1 MRQVFLIGDSLM
13 QHYNLTSYPQFG
25 YGTMF
30 NLFTKE
36 DVCII
41 NLAHAG
47 CSTKSFIEQNRF
59 KPVIENIKKD
69 DLLIIE
75 FGNND
80 EKESDP
86 LRYTDKDTTFIDNLK
101 YFYNEAISKGANA
114 YIFTSPTR
122 FNIKDDLIIDDHKG
136 YPQSIIKYLSS
147 NYNVI
152 DLYSITTKFYNLYG
166 LDKCHKFHLIYD
178 KDVYYRYKD
187 GTNDTSHYNKL
198 GALLISSLMIYSL
211 EKNFDKFNEYFI
223 TLEDALLY
231 KPNLLDED
239 IINLIYK
246 II

>member
-30 NLFTKE
+30 NLFMKE

-80 EKESDP
+80 EKELDP
-86 LRYTDKDTTFIDNLK
+86 LRYTDKDTTFINNLK

-152 DLYSITTKFYNLYG
+152 DLHSITTKFYNLYG

-178 KDVYYRYKD
+178 KDIYYRYKN
-187 GTNDTSHYNKL
+187 GTNDTSHYNNL

-211 EKNFDKFNEYFI
+211 EKKFDKFNEYFI

-231 KPNLLDED
+231 KPDLLDKD